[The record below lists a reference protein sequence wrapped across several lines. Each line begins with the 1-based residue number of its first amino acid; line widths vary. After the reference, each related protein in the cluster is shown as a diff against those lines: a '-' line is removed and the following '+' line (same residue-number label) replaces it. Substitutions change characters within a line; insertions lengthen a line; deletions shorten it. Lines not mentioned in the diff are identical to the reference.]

1 MTHMR
6 GHRRERGAS
15 TLEFVLTTPLLLL
28 FILFMF
34 QFGFIAHSQNIARA
48 AADEG
53 AARAR
58 AFDGS
63 AAEGQSKAED
73 YVSKLNHE
81 ILGNASVRATR
92 TAETASVTVSGN
104 VISLVP
110 GWHPKISQSST
121 GPVERFVE
129 EAP

>member
-1 MTHMR
+1 MTAA
-6 GHRRERGAS
+6 RRPGSERGAL
-15 TLEFVLTTPLLLL
+15 TLEFVLSMPLLLL
-28 FILFMF
+28 VLTGSV
-34 QFGFIAHSQNIARA
+34 QVGLVAHAQNVARA

-63 AAEGQSKAED
+63 AADGQERTEEYLSRLAKGMLP
-73 YVSKLNHE
+73 SR
-81 ILGNASVRATR
+81 SVTVDRSPTSAT
-92 TAETASVTVSGN
+92 VTVSGR
-104 VISLVP
+104 VLSLVP
-110 GWHPKISQSST
+110 GWHPTISESST